1 MTGGNF
7 LFCIGDAS
15 EILRLNV
22 DNYRW
27 DKLGYDPSSS
37 VHGTLKYSGICS
49 TFDGRVIMCGGSLIS
64 TGDAT
69 ASTYEAKTELIQN
82 FVRKKN
88 MLKRRYAHCCVHLNG
103 YVYAIGGFDN
113 RDVDGVPANTLDH
126 CERYSI
132 HDNKW
137 IECS

>member
-1 MTGGNF
+1 
-7 LFCIGDAS
+7 
-15 EILRLNV
+15 
-22 DNYRW
+22 
-27 DKLGYDPSSS
+27 
-37 VHGTLKYSGICS
+37 
-49 TFDGRVIMCGGSLIS
+49 MCGGSLIS

-69 ASTYEAKTELIQN
+69 SSTYEAKFELIQN
-82 FVRKKN
+82 FARKQN

-126 CERYSI
+126 CERFSI

-137 IECS
+137 IECSSMEEQRAFAGAASIKDQFIYVFGGFKDYEMLSSVEKYDSVTDSWTTIYVKLP